1 MSAISAP
8 GWVVGKGRAEIRTSQ
23 CSKVQMSGVG
33 GGVNVASNWS
43 AHYFWARI
51 WSRISEK
58 TNPSGILE
66 NTMDCGKHPRIL
78 REWPPY
84 SEKKKTSCFRQP
96 ERNTSSGQVL
106 MIFETM
112 GYKIYSGNVSYLK
125 NSSDGLVL
133 LQSAARPRPVQF
145 NEIFLPVAL
154 WGWKQ
159 KMGKQVFK
167 IRWICYPE

>member
-1 MSAISAP
+1 MVS
-8 GWVVGKGRAEIRTSQ
+8 
-23 CSKVQMSGVG
+23 
-33 GGVNVASNWS
+33 SN
-43 AHYFWARI
+43 F
-51 WSRISEK
+51 
-58 TNPSGILE
+58 
-66 NTMDCGKHPRIL
+66 
-78 REWPPY
+78 
-84 SEKKKTSCFRQP
+84 FRQP

-112 GYKIYSGNVSYLK
+112 RYKIYSGNVSYLK

-154 WGWKQ
+154 SGRKQ

-167 IRWICYPE
+167 IR